1 MKRVYIVLKHARLP
15 YGFDVRYTKC
25 ATIESVFD
33 NKADALAMAKHK
45 DKDSSGQ
52 YSVVTKLVLSG
63 FASRLVDPAA

>member
-1 MKRVYIVLKHARLP
+1 MKRVYIVLKHARFPHSL
-15 YGFDVRYTKC
+15 DVRYTKN

-45 DKDSSGQ
+45 DKDTSGQ

-63 FASRLVDPAA
+63 FASHLVDPAA